1 MVCSVPVWTVCLCVV
16 RYKKLVSSA
25 LVDPINAIACIPS
38 LFVRDEIFDFVQ
50 GQVNVMLEL
59 RLAFLQLHTFAD
71 IKQQWRCDAGPSL
84 FPLPLPPLRT
94 CPEEATERASQLR
107 P

>member
-1 MVCSVPVWTVCLCVV
+1 MFAYVLCVTKTCV
-16 RYKKLVSSA
+16 LCPSGPVA
-25 LVDPINAIACIPS
+25 IAIACIPS
-38 LFVRDEIFDFVQ
+38 LFVRGEIFGFVQ
-50 GQVNVMLEL
+50 GQVDVMLEL

-94 CPEEATERASQLR
+94 CPEEAPERASQLR